1 MTYMHFYSNK
11 PVCLFFTIDK
21 VSNFLFIKQ
30 SEFSKNIASAH
41 KTGEFT
47 YFHFQSISLIINIY
61 IYDCHEKNLSLQ
73 VTLTT

>member
-11 PVCLFFTIDK
+11 PVCQFFTTDK
-21 VSNFLFIKQ
+21 VSIFFFIKQ

-47 YFHFQSISLIINIY
+47 FFHFQSISLIINIY
-61 IYDCHEKNLSLQ
+61 IFVCHEIIPTLQ

>member
-11 PVCLFFTIDK
+11 PDCLFFTIDK

-47 YFHFQSISLIINIY
+47 FFHFQSISLIINIY
-61 IYDCHEKNLSLQ
+61 IFVCHEIIPTLQ